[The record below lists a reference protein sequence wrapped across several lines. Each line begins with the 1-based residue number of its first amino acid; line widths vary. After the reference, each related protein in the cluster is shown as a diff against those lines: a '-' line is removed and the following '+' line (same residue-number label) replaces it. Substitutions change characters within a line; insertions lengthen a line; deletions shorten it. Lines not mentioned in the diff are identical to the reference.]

1 MEKWKYDHNIELQ
14 LVSLMTRKALRIR
27 DDAKVDALAEDFE
40 PDGTSTTSLRVF
52 VLNVLYDFEPVI
64 LFRRPP

>member
-27 DDAKVDALAEDFE
+27 DDGKVDALAEDFE
-40 PDGTSTTSLRVF
+40 PDGAFPVRRLSLF
-52 VLNVLYDFEPVI
+52 DPCALL
-64 LFRRPP
+64 

>member
-27 DDAKVDALAEDFE
+27 ADAKVDALAEDFE
-40 PDGTSTTSLRVF
+40 PDGTSALRAHAY
-52 VLNVLYDFEPVI
+52 LC
-64 LFRRPP
+64 